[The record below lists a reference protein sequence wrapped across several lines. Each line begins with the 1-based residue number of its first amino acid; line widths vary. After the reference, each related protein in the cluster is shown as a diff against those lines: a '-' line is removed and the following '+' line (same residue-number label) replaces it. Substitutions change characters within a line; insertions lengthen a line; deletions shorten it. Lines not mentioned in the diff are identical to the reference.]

1 MPQSQRHSMTNN
13 QVGSDQMDFIKM
25 GILFIWKV
33 GSKQGRGLM
42 GWEMPF
48 QEYEINKEPVSAKP
62 HTWETGRQDVGS

>member
-1 MPQSQRHSMTNN
+1 
-13 QVGSDQMDFIKM
+13 MDFIKM

-42 GWEMPF
+42 GWKMPF